1 MMFQSEKALDRM
13 SRLVQ
18 EEGSRAVR
26 SPRLLIAIALAM
38 VAFAWG
44 YVTLTRPES
53 VIPNGY
59 SYADLWYFVYYY
71 SHFPYLLPLIAALPF
86 AETLAQDREEGFIRY
101 VTFRTTY
108 RQYIAAKF
116 IVNAMITAL
125 AVFLPMLLLFLFAR
139 MVAPPNLYPINL
151 WQPTIVGRPWG
162 FLMSL
167 FESNPDGFI
176 ALIAL
181 LSIVMGILY
190 STLGM
195 AVAFIYSN
203 RYATW
208 GIPLGLFLASHFI
221 SGKTHMLGSR
231 WSPLTALYANANY
244 IGPEPTV
251 SSLLLHPAAVLV
263 LVAII
268 MMVFGRRSHVLN

>member
-1 MMFQSEKALDRM
+1 MMPHTDRT
-13 SRLVQ
+13 LVSMAKLIH
-18 EEGSRAVR
+18 EEGSRAFR
-26 SPRLLIAIALAM
+26 SLRLLIAIALAL
-38 VAFAWG
+38 VVFTWG
-44 YVTLTRPES
+44 YVTLRRPEIG
-53 VIPNGY
+53 IPMGY

-71 SHFPYLLPLIAALPF
+71 SHFPYLLPLIASLPF

-101 VTFRTTY
+101 VTFRATY
-108 RQYIAAKF
+108 RQYIAAKI
-116 IVNAMITAL
+116 IVNMLITAL
-125 AVFLPMLLLFLFAR
+125 VIFVPMVLLFLFAK
-139 MVAPPNLYPINL
+139 MVAPPSLYPINA

-162 FLMSL
+162 FLMPL

-176 ALIAL
+176 ALIVL
-181 LSIVMGILY
+181 LAIVMGILY

-195 AVAFIYSN
+195 AVAFIYPN

-221 SGKTHMLGSR
+221 SGKTHMLGTR

-251 SSLLLHPAAVLV
+251 SSLLLHPATVL
-263 LVAII
+263 AIVTFI
-268 MMVFGRRSHVLN
+268 AMTFGRRSHVLN